1 MGRAEKRA
9 EERKRWREKRMERL
23 RMDMKRRSELSRLRA
38 VFLLKVKT
46 LEERRAAR
54 QAALAE
60 LDKRIA
66 E

>member
-1 MGRAEKRA
+1 MKGAEKRA
-9 EERKRWREKRMERL
+9 EERKRWREKRMERQQ
-23 RMDMKRRSELSRLRA
+23 MDMKRRSELSRLRA

-46 LEERRAAR
+46 LEKRRAAR

-60 LDKRIA
+60 LDERIA

>member
-9 EERKRWREKRMERL
+9 EERKRWWEKQRARMER
-23 RMDMKRRSELSRLRA
+23 DKKRRSELRRLRA

-46 LEERRAAR
+46 LEERQAERA
-54 QAALAE
+54 AALAE

>member
-1 MGRAEKRA
+1 
-9 EERKRWREKRMERL
+9 MERQQ
-23 RMDMKRRSELSRLRA
+23 MDMKRRSELNRLRA

-54 QAALAE
+54 QAALEE